1 MHVEKVFEVWSLL
14 SNGLD
19 KNYVCVCVKKRKG
32 KRDDKMLM
40 FDESKAKVYSCAS

>member
-19 KNYVCVCVKKRKG
+19 KNYVCVCVKREKEKEMT
-32 KRDDKMLM
+32 K
-40 FDESKAKVYSCAS
+40 C